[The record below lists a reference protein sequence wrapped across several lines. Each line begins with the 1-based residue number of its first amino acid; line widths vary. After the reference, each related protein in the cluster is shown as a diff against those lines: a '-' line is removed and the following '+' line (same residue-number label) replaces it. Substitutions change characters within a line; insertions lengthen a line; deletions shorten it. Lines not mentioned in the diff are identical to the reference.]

1 MKHQHLSLQ
10 ERDYIEIELKK
21 GTSQNKIAKSLNRKQ
36 STISKEINRNKGK
49 RGYRHKQAHRMPYW
63 SDNNKIKPYSCFS

>member
-49 RGYRHKQAHRMPYW
+49 RGYRHKQTHRMPIVVTT
-63 SDNNKIKPYSCFS
+63 IK